1 MAYIVGVDVGGTTI
15 KFGFFDDHAELLEK
29 FSIETVITHE
39 PQDLLDM
46 IASTIEQKIPLEDL
60 LGIGIGVP
68 GPVINGVVQGAVNLD
83 WKIVDVK
90 GYFQL
95 RLPGVN
101 VLVHNDANIAA
112 LGEASFG
119 ERPYRNMVLIT
130 LGTGVGGGVILE
142 GKIWSGTH
150 GVGGEIG
157 HMRVSEDGI
166 LCNCGLK
173 GCLET
178 IASATGIKRR
188 AKHYLERSEPSILTE
203 PFSAKAIFEAAKQ
216 GDVLALKVIE
226 DLSET
231 LAKALQ
237 NLAVVLDPEA
247 FVLGGGVSHAGEFLR
262 AKVEEKFALMAFG
275 QQAKNIQITLA
286 SLGNDAGIYGCLK
299 AVLDA

>member
-15 KFGFFDDHAELLEK
+15 KFGFFDDRAELLEK
-29 FSIETVITHE
+29 FSVETVITHE

-46 IASTIEQKIPLEDL
+46 IASTIEQKISLDDL

-68 GPVINGVVQGAVNLD
+68 GPVIDGVVQGAVNLD
-83 WKIVDVK
+83 WKIVDVV
-90 GYFQL
+90 GYFEL
-95 RLPGVN
+95 RLPGVK

-119 ERPYRNMVLIT
+119 QRPYRNMVLIT
-130 LGTGVGGGVILE
+130 LGTGVGGGVILD
-142 GKIWSGTH
+142 GKIWAGTK

-157 HMRVSEDGI
+157 HMRVSEEGI
-166 LCNCGLK
+166 LCNCGLE

-188 AKHYLERSEPSILTE
+188 AKHYLDLSVPSSLSE
-203 PFSAKAIFEAAKQ
+203 PFSAKTIFDAAKA
-216 GDVLALKVIE
+216 GDELALKVIE
-226 DLSET
+226 DLSDT

-237 NLAVVLDPEA
+237 NLAVILDPEA

-262 AKVEEKFALMAFG
+262 AKVAEKFKALAFG
-275 QQAKNIQITLA
+275 QQGKNIQVVLA
-286 SLGNDAGIYGCLK
+286 DLGNDAGIYGCLK